1 MSKVAT
7 VNIMLFICYFDNRC
21 APRASAI
28 TFYFTGF
35 FFYVVKFQPNKDT
48 LSYKNKVPLY
58 DPTRPVAIMR
68 VLPTV
73 LFLLIAHKGTKAKP
87 KPKPEPKPKPHNFW
101 GAGHPG
107 GDYSL
112 NIEPNILNINGRLEK
127 GKFSYCD
134 FI

>member
-1 MSKVAT
+1 MFMSKVAT
-7 VNIMLFICYFDNRC
+7 VIIMFICYFDNRC

-35 FFYVVKFQPNKDT
+35 FFYAVKFQSNKDT

-73 LFLLIAHKGTKAKP
+73 LFLLIAHKGTNAKP

-112 NIEPNILNINGRLEK
+112 NGKLEK
-127 GKFSYCD
+127 SKFSHNE

>member
-1 MSKVAT
+1 MFMSKVAT
-7 VNIMLFICYFDNRC
+7 VIIMFICYFDNRC

-73 LFLLIAHKGTKAKP
+73 IFLLIAHKGTNAKP
-87 KPKPEPKPKPHNFW
+87 KPKPEPKPKPHNFF
-101 GAGHPG
+101 GGGHPG
-107 GDYSL
+107 GDYSF
-112 NIEPNILNINGRLEK
+112 NGRLEK
-127 GKFSYCD
+127 RKFSYCD
-134 FI
+134 LI

>member
-1 MSKVAT
+1 M
-7 VNIMLFICYFDNRC
+7 FICHFDKPC

-28 TFYFTGF
+28 SVYFTGF
-35 FFYVVKFQPNKDT
+35 FFYAVKFQSNKDT

-58 DPTRPVAIMR
+58 NPTRPVAIMR

-73 LFLLIAHKGTKAKP
+73 LFLLIAHKGTNAKP
-87 KPKPEPKPKPHNFW
+87 KPKPEPKPKPHNFG

-112 NIEPNILNINGRLEK
+112 TGKLEK
-127 GKFSYCD
+127 SKFSHNE